1 MTAGD
6 EGLPRISGLTEIA
19 VGVSRLIYIYGQ
31 VADHSELDVREQLR
45 SALGHVDRLLQGA
58 GGRPAHIL
66 SVAMNLRRAEDYA
79 AVMSVWDPWSAA
91 GRVVSRPRVSVKA
104 PADGRLVD
112 LDVVAAFSPT
122 KLDAT
127 DRTVP
132 ERK

>member
-66 SVAMNLRRAEDYA
+66 SVAMNRRRH
-79 AVMSVWDPWSAA
+79 VRMGPL
-91 GRVVSRPRVSVKA
+91 VSRRTGRFPTAGVREGPRRW
-104 PADGRLVD
+104 PPR
-112 LDVVAAFSPT
+112 
-122 KLDAT
+122 
-127 DRTVP
+127 
-132 ERK
+132 